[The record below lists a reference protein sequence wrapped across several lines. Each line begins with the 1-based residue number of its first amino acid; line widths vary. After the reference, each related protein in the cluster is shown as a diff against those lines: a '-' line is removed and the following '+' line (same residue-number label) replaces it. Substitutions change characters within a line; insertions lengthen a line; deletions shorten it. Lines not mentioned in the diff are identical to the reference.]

1 MEIKSISQKIFR
13 TKSSNISET
22 NCSNQTNPF
31 GVNYKG
37 NMINADV
44 FFCGK
49 EKAVE
54 GIGKK
59 ISNHVNKLTDAWKVG
74 AMGSFSNMSNR
85 FNSSINNVK
94 SKAIQVYK
102 YLTETNVEMPELII
116 GKNSVNAI
124 KRKEMSEIRTI
135 FKNLADEK
143 VRLSK
148 EAA

>member
-13 TKSSNISET
+13 TKSSNNSET

-54 GIGKK
+54 GVGKR
-59 ISNHVNKLTDAWKVG
+59 ISNHVNKLADAWKVG
-74 AMGSFSNMSNR
+74 AMGSFSEMSNR
-85 FNSSINNVK
+85 FNSTCSRVK
-94 SKAIQVYK
+94 SKAVQVYK
-102 YLTETNVEMPELII
+102 FLTETNLEMPELLI
-116 GKNSVNAI
+116 GKNAI
-124 KRKEMSEIRTI
+124 KKKEISEIKTI
-135 FKNLADEK
+135 FKDIADER
-143 VRLSK
+143 VRLNA

>member
-54 GIGKK
+54 TIGKK

-85 FNSSINNVK
+85 FNASI
-94 SKAIQVYK
+94 SKIKEKAVRAHK
-102 YLTETNVEMPELII
+102 YLTETNVEVPEWMM
-116 GKNSVNAI
+116 GKNSKNVI
-124 KRKEMSEIRTI
+124 KRKEISEIRTI
-135 FKNLADEK
+135 FQNLADERIK
-143 VRLSK
+143 LNA
-148 EAA
+148 EAI

>member
-13 TKSSNISET
+13 TKSSNNSAT

-44 FFCGK
+44 FFSGK
-49 EKAVE
+49 EKAAE
-54 GIGKK
+54 GVGKR
-59 ISNHVNKLTDAWKVG
+59 ISNHVNKLADAWKVG
-74 AMGSFSNMSNR
+74 AMGSFSEMSNR
-85 FNSSINNVK
+85 FNSTCSRVK

-102 YLTETNVEMPELII
+102 YLTETNVEMPELIM
-116 GKNSVNAI
+116 GRDSVNSI
-124 KRKEMSEIRTI
+124 KRKETSEIRTI
-135 FKNLADEK
+135 FQNLADE
-143 VRLSK
+143 RARISK